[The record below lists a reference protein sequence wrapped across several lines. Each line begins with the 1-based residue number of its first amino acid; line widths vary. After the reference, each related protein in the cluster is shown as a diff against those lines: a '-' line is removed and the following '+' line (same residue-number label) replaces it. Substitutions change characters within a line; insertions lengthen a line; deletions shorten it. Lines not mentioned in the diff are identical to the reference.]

1 MALASRAPG
10 AACRPRSCLCRHRAA
25 AGAPTYGAPVVA
37 YEPIA
42 STQERGWELRRAV
55 L

>member
-25 AGAPTYGAPVVA
+25 AGAPTYGRQLWRMNR
-37 YEPIA
+37 
-42 STQERGWELRRAV
+42 SLLRRSAV
-55 L
+55 ENSDEPY